1 MLKSIEYFSYLLGVD
16 PLWTILIIVL
26 LLILGLIKSLYP
38 WMPKWKSKETKEKD
52 GSKITK
58 YYHLDE

>member
-1 MLKSIEYFSYLLGVD
+1 MLESIEYFSYLLD
-16 PLWTILIIVL
+16 INPFWTILIIVL

-38 WMPKWKSKETKEKD
+38 WMPKWKSKETKD
-52 GSKITK
+52 GKI